1 MHLCVVTNGAWM
13 SSLATTYRQFIDCDP
28 ITLKQTTPTSMPG
41 PSHNGTALLELKRR
55 HVAQRL
61 NELQIRLGQIK
72 QCQQSKDRTRGRSQG
87 DSSFTLQ
94 GAGQQPPERDGCSP
108 TGGLWQDGSPGHQSP
123 GQKTI
128 TSLSE
133 SHISGP
139 RSCSSGTRSDCLA
152 GQNQRGVDGSG
163 QWESHSQVTIENTGH
178 SDVDELSRADKSII
192 WTWIHDFEVTFIIS
206 VLGFGPGMI
215 RD

>member
-1 MHLCVVTNGAWM
+1 M
-13 SSLATTYRQFIDCDP
+13 SSLAITHQQFIDCDP
-28 ITLKQTTPTSMPG
+28 ITLKQTTLTNMPG
-41 PSHNGTALLELKRR
+41 PSHNGTTLLELKRH

-61 NELQIRLGQIK
+61 IELQIRLGQIK
-72 QCQQSKDRTRGRSQG
+72 QCQQSKDRTRGRSQT

-94 GAGQQPPERDGCSP
+94 GVGQQPPDRDGCSP

-123 GQKTI
+123 SQKTI

-139 RSCSSGTRSDCLA
+139 QSCSSGTRSDCLA

-163 QWESHSQVTIENTGH
+163 QSESHSQVTIKNMGH
-178 SDVDELSRADKSII
+178 SDMDELSRADKTII
-192 WTWIHDFEVTFIIS
+192 
-206 VLGFGPGMI
+206 
-215 RD
+215 